1 MEKVMECARQLGMAI
16 VESETFKNMQVT
28 EAAAMSNEE
37 VSAAMARFLELKQM
51 IGDEMSKQD
60 ADPMLLSEYGK
71 EMDEMQQKLNDMQ
84 VVDEMTA
91 ARQRFS
97 EMMNQVNKILEFII
111 TGETSTQGG
120 GCSGNCGSCGG
131 CH

>member
-1 MEKVMECARQLGMAI
+1 MEKVIECARQLGMAI
-16 VESETFKNMQVT
+16 VESDVFQNMQVT
-28 EAAAMSNEE
+28 EAAAMGNEE
-37 VSAAMARFLELKQM
+37 VSNAMARFIELKQM
-51 IGDEMSKQD
+51 IGDEMSKEN

-71 EMDEMQQKLNDMQ
+71 EMDEMQQKLNSMQ
-84 VVDEMTA
+84 VVEEMTA

-97 EMMNQVNKILEFII
+97 EMMNQVNKILEFLI
-111 TGETSTQGG
+111 TGETASEGG

>member
-1 MEKVMECARQLGMAI
+1 MEKVIECARALGMAI
-16 VESETFKNMQVT
+16 VESDVYQNMQVT
-28 EAAAMSNEE
+28 EATAMGNAE
-37 VSAAMARFLELKQM
+37 VADAMARFLELKQL
-51 IGDEMSKQD
+51 IGDEMSKED
-60 ADPMLLSEYGK
+60 ADPILLSNYGR
-71 EMDEMQQKLNDMQ
+71 EMDELQQKLNEMS

-97 EMMNQVNKILEFII
+97 DMMNQVNKVLEFII
-111 TGETSTQGG
+111 TGEVAQEGG

>member
-16 VESETFKNMQVT
+16 VESDVFKNMQVS
-28 EAAAMSNEE
+28 EAAAMGNEE
-37 VSAAMARFLELKQM
+37 VSKAMARFLELKQL
-51 IGDEMSKQD
+51 IGDEMSKED
-60 ADPMLLSEYGK
+60 ADPILLSDYGR
-71 EMDEMQQKLNDMQ
+71 EMDEMQQKLNSMT
-84 VVDEMTA
+84 VVEEMTA
-91 ARQRFS
+91 SRQRFS
-97 EMMNQVNKILEFII
+97 EMMNQVNKILEFLI

>member
-16 VESETFKNMQVT
+16 VESDVFKNMQVT
-28 EAAAMSNEE
+28 EAAAMGNEE
-37 VSAAMARFLELKQM
+37 VTKAMGRFLELKQL
-51 IGDEMSKQD
+51 IGEEMSKED
-60 ADPMLLSEYGK
+60 ANPQLLSEYGK

-84 VVDEMTA
+84 VVEEMTVS
-91 ARQRFS
+91 RQRFS
-97 EMMNQVNKILEFII
+97 EMMNQVNKILEFLI
-111 TGETSTQGG
+111 TGETSSQGG

>member
-16 VESETFKNMQVT
+16 VESTVYQNMQAT

-37 VSAAMARFLELKQM
+37 VTTAMARFLELKQL
-51 IGDEMSKQD
+51 IGDEMSKEN
-60 ADPMLLSEYGK
+60 ADPMLLSDYGK
-71 EMDEMQQKLNDMQ
+71 EMDEMQQKLNNMS
-84 VVDEMTA
+84 VVDEMTT

-120 GCSGNCGSCGG
+120 GCSGNCSSCGG